1 MKYEGLS
8 QRESGMT
15 VNGLGPF
22 IFGDTVGIFIVLK
35 CFPGAKSQFI
45 SVCLWWEV
53 VCCTAPHCLTSVG
66 QGVVVV
72 CVTDDI
78 PLRICVCMCTCVRAV
93 QQDAF
98 SCPELCFF
106 FSCKSCYL

>member
-8 QRESGMT
+8 QCESGMM

-22 IFGDTVGIFIVLK
+22 IFGDTFGIFVVLN
-35 CFPGAKSQFI
+35 CFTGAKPQFV

-53 VCCTAPHCLTSVG
+53 KCEVQHLAVG

-72 CVTDDI
+72 CVTDGI
-78 PLRICVCMCTCVRAV
+78 PLRICVCMRCTTRCV
-93 QQDAF
+93 F
-98 SCPELCFF
+98 LP
-106 FSCKSCYL
+106 